1 MKFAIWQ
8 LKKAIENSTMLVTTL
23 TKEEKTMAK
32 TKDTTFFEN
41 KLLDFVTAQDPMLE
55 MMQWMMDKFMEL
67 EVAHKTGAEKGLHA
81 ESRTGYRSGYR
92 VRRFDTRLGTVYL
105 SVPKLRQGGYIPFFV
120 TEKKRSE
127 QALIQVVQECWMN
140 GVSTRKIENIA
151 KKLGIETLSASEVSE
166 INKGLDEMIAEFR
179 TRRLESEYPVIWA
192 DALYEKIRDNHRI
205 TGKAVM
211 VIKAVNLEGK
221 PEILAVEPMENESE
235 ETYSA
240 LFRNLQERGLEKVWL
255 CVSDA
260 HKGLQAAI
268 RNCLP
273 GTTWQRC
280 KVHFMRNILAY
291 VPQKEKET
299 VGSRL
304 KLIWKA
310 PDENSARELKNGFC
324 AEFEKKYPRACECL
338 EEGFEDSIQ
347 FYAFGEL
354 DSRKISSTNTLERL
368 NREIRRRSSVVGIF
382 PSTDSYIRLIT
393 SYLLEYT
400 EDWQTEKAYM
410 NAGSIQSQKE
420 ILFNAA

>member
-81 ESRTGYRSGYR
+81 GSRTGYRSGYR

-127 QALIQVVQECWMN
+127 QALTQVVQECWMN

-205 TGKAVM
+205 ASYK
-211 VIKAVNLEGK
+211 
-221 PEILAVEPMENESE
+221 ESSRNAQKWLNKNVH
-235 ETYSA
+235 YS
-240 LFRNLQERGLEKVWL
+240 L
-255 CVSDA
+255 
-260 HKGLQAAI
+260 
-268 RNCLP
+268 
-273 GTTWQRC
+273 
-280 KVHFMRNILAY
+280 
-291 VPQKEKET
+291 
-299 VGSRL
+299 L
-304 KLIWKA
+304 K
-310 PDENSARELKNGFC
+310 R
-324 AEFEKKYPRACECL
+324 
-338 EEGFEDSIQ
+338 
-347 FYAFGEL
+347 
-354 DSRKISSTNTLERL
+354 
-368 NREIRRRSSVVGIF
+368 
-382 PSTDSYIRLIT
+382 
-393 SYLLEYT
+393 
-400 EDWQTEKAYM
+400 
-410 NAGSIQSQKE
+410 QS
-420 ILFNAA
+420 LSL